1 MISPVRYLFIFQ
13 GGEDNQPLRKEL
25 SRQLKELDNGVE
37 YDFYVAAD
45 AEDVL
50 RHVSLYC
57 DLHKDLDTCFVA
69 CGDDALTSGVAA
81 GLMGAGEGKTLAV
94 FDPEGSRSLPRNYE
108 GAPFGSVAAIMAG
121 AVMPLD
127 MIRVNNTYAVNACT
141 FGIDSPDGSADSGY
155 IPTLSAVLRRSLRS
169 VKISADGIPLDS
181 GAVFAFALAGGRYA
195 PGGRFCAP
203 QARNDDGQIDLC
215 IVKNQAPARLLKV
228 LSALASGAYADEPAF
243 AGDLILRRA
252 KSLEIESPKDIV
264 LSVDG
269 RPLSG
274 RQFKVRIIPG
284 AIRMV
289 VPAERG

>member
-13 GGEDNQPLRKEL
+13 GGENSQPLREEL

-37 YDFYVAAD
+37 YDFYPAAD
-45 AEDVL
+45 AEDAL

-69 CGDDALTSGVAA
+69 CGDDILTSGVAA

-94 FDPEGSRSLPRNYE
+94 FDPEGSGSLPRNYE

-121 AVMPLD
+121 TVTPLD
-127 MIRVNNTYAVNACT
+127 MIRVNNSYAVNACT
-141 FGIDSPDGSADSGY
+141 FGLDSPDGSVETGY
-155 IPTLSAVLRRSLRS
+155 IPTLSAVLRRGLRS
-169 VKISADGIPLDS
+169 VKITADGIPLDS
-181 GAVFAFALAGGRYA
+181 GAVFAFALAGGRYS
-195 PGGRFCAP
+195 PGGRFRCP
-203 QARNDDGQIDLC
+203 QARNDDGRIDLC
-215 IVKNQAPARLLKV
+215 IVRNQAPTRLMKV
-228 LSALASGAYADEPAF
+228 LAALASGAYADEPAF
-243 AGDLILRRA
+243 AGDLILRRV
-252 KSLEIESPKDIV
+252 KSLEIDSPKDIA

-269 RPLSG
+269 RPLCS